1 VILTFLAAIAF
12 VGWLVRTGAA
22 DASVSTG
29 GKSIIRGLV
38 VMPSQQP
45 YNLNQP
51 FPVADPDVIGPDGS
65 AFTAIAVD
73 ATWAQLEPAPGH
85 YTWGPFDRS
94 LASVR
99 KYNLAHS
106 HDPLA
111 VKVRVFGG
119 YGAPDWAKQLGG
131 RPVTIADR
139 PNHARNGTLGRWWT
153 KRYNAA
159 WATFQR
165 AMARR
170 YDGNPLIRGVQDTS
184 CNSETDEPFIVP
196 NSTRDSVALAAV
208 GYSTSDQKA
217 CLLQAL
223 PDFAAWELTP
233 VYLSVNLLQ
242 DGTSN
247 GMPLFDQVFS
257 EHMVDLCVAS
267 HPPFGPTCVVD
278 NHDLRAGVTTNSQS
292 TWLFASI
299 DREFAAQPS
308 ALHVAFQAYD
318 PTQGADC
325 TSIDIA
331 IAAHAS
337 SVELWAPQPVRH
349 GYQGFRSQSSD
360 ELNEWNSSIVN
371 GRLLPCP
378 TPAS

>member
-1 VILTFLAAIAF
+1 VDDPSFPPLTPALGRRSVGHGNISLWHGGRNISTRDPDILAAIAF

-51 FPVADPDVIGPDGS
+51 FPWPIPMSLARWISVYCHRCRCDVGPTR
-65 AFTAIAVD
+65 A
-73 ATWAQLEPAPGH
+73 APGH

-111 VKVRVFGG
+111 VKVR
-119 YGAPDWAKQLGG
+119 YSAAMRARLGQAARR

-139 PNHARNGTLGRWWT
+139 PNHARNGTLGAGGPRV
-153 KRYNAA
+153 
-159 WATFQR
+159 QR
-165 AMARR
+165 CLGYLPAGHGRR

-223 PDFAAWELTP
+223 P
-233 VYLSVNLLQ
+233 
-242 DGTSN
+242 TSRP
-247 GMPLFDQVFS
+247 GS
-257 EHMVDLCVAS
+257 
-267 HPPFGPTCVVD
+267 
-278 NHDLRAGVTTNSQS
+278 
-292 TWLFASI
+292 
-299 DREFAAQPS
+299 
-308 ALHVAFQAYD
+308 
-318 PTQGADC
+318 
-325 TSIDIA
+325 
-331 IAAHAS
+331 
-337 SVELWAPQPVRH
+337 
-349 GYQGFRSQSSD
+349 
-360 ELNEWNSSIVN
+360 
-371 GRLLPCP
+371 
-378 TPAS
+378 